1 MEGHLF
7 DLDNFHIPD
16 ANSQIRARG
25 FLCIKSW
32 FWTKNGRFFNGGQ
45 QESPNHNSMDT
56 KPKLWPN
63 SIPLYAHKWTLI
75 QNTYKLLH
83 KTICH
88 IEKKPRKLKTVF
100 SVLGQTKD
108 FCGSRYI
115 AGSLQNALQ
124 SKPSSKAQE
133 TAQNRF
139 TV

>member
-1 MEGHLF
+1 M
-7 DLDNFHIPD
+7 D
-16 ANSQIRARG
+16 S
-25 FLCIKSW
+25 
-32 FWTKNGRFFNGGQ
+32 WTKFY
-45 QESPNHNSMDT
+45 PNYIT
-56 KPKLWPN
+56 IQILKP
-63 SIPLYAHKWTLI
+63 TLMPE
-75 QNTYKLLH
+75 TYELLQ

-108 FCGSRYI
+108 FCVSRYI